1 MQHKM
6 LIVLSCALFVGTAQA
21 EATTAQLNFRV
32 EGANTTF
39 TVVMG
44 SPTPLQLNRQE
55 AMTTCKFPRDLAGMP
70 IQTTYSVDGSYGTTA
85 MILPLE
91 RSESGLKAYVTV
103 SKQSSDVQKMADI
116 NKGCQLPIG
125 GTSTIGTSSIA
136 TYRWGVPSEFKL
148 SDGSTVIITAKKEQP

>member
-6 LIVLSCALFVGTAQA
+6 LIALSCALFVGTAQA
-21 EATTAQLNFRV
+21 EATTAKLNFKV

-55 AMTTCKFPRDLAGMP
+55 ISTTCRFTRDLAGTP
-70 IQTTYSVDGSYGTTA
+70 VQTTYSVDGSYGTTA
-85 MILPLE
+85 MVLPLE
-91 RSESGLKAYVTV
+91 RTVSGLKAYVTV
-103 SKQSSDVQKMADI
+103 NKQSSDVQKMAEI

-125 GTSTIGTSSIA
+125 GTSTIGASSID

-148 SDGSTVIITAKKEQP
+148 SDGSTVIITAEKEQL